1 MRAKGITYDTGFVN
15 QGSTTRRHFDP
26 ATVRHELKVIRD
38 ELHCTAVRPTGGDPD
53 RLELAAAIAVEEGL
67 EVWFSPFTC
76 DLTQDELVAF
86 LADCAD
92 RAERLR
98 VAGGEVVLVLGA
110 ELALFTRGFLPGE
123 TLDDR
128 LALLGDPAALRA
140 ALPAVP
146 ARVNGFLARA
156 AQVVR
161 QRFGGR
167 ISYASIPFEQVD
179 WTPFDF
185 VGVDLYRSAEVA
197 HVFEDAVRRLVA
209 TGKPVAI
216 TEFGSATFRGAAD
229 RGAQGF
235 DVIRFDG
242 TEPAGLHGHHERAE
256 GEQAGYVRDLLALFD
271 EAGVDT
277 TFVNTF
283 ASYFLPHR
291 PTPAE
296 DLDLGSYGVVKVL
309 DDGTW
314 RPKEAFAAVA
324 AHYGRTP

>member
-1 MRAKGITYDTGFVN
+1 MRAKGITYDTGFIN
-15 QGSTTRRHFDP
+15 RGSTTRRHFDP
-26 ATVRHELKVIRD
+26 STVRHELKVIRD

-53 RLELAAAIAVEEGL
+53 RLELAATIAVEEGL

-76 DLTQDELVAF
+76 DLTRDELLAF

-110 ELALFTRGFLPGE
+110 ELTLFTRGFLPGE

-146 ARVNGFLARA
+146 ALVNEFLARA
-156 AQVVR
+156 VEVVR
-161 QRFGGR
+161 RRFGGR

-209 TGKPVAI
+209 SGKPVAI
-216 TEFGSATFRGAAD
+216 TEFGSATFRGAAA
-229 RGAQGF
+229 RGARGF
-235 DVIRFDG
+235 DIVRFDG
-242 TEPAGLHGHHERAE
+242 AEPAGLHGQHERDE
-256 GEQAGYVRDLLALFD
+256 EEQAGYVRELLALFD

-291 PTPAE
+291 PTPSE
-296 DLDLGSYGVVKVL
+296 DLDLGSYGVVKVR

-314 RPKEAFAAVA
+314 EPKAAFAAVA
-324 AHYGRTP
+324 DHHGRMS